1 MSEERSSAEFD
12 IILKRIKELEAEIEK
27 LREAGVRRKEKEKLL
42 QQLKEW
48 ISASREANVI
58 NIRIATT
65 ARGAIYRL
73 KRGVWATLN
82 KLQKTYKEQFDFERS
97 KNNWGRI
104 ATLIVKKVNEAG
116 LSEYPTKIIMTYD
129 ILQENG
135 KYIFRPKEARILVF
149 EPAGHLMVTMEEA
162 EKEEVSEEALR
173 VEEEEK
179 IEEE

>member
-1 MSEERSSAEFD
+1 MSGERTSAEFD
-12 IILKRIKELEAEIEK
+12 IILKRIKDLEAEIER
-27 LREAGVRRKEKEKLL
+27 LREAGVKREEKEKLL
-42 QQLKEW
+42 QQLREW
-48 ISASREANVI
+48 INASREANVI

-82 KLQKTYKEQFDFERS
+82 KLQKTYGNQFDLEKS

-104 ATLIVKKVNEAG
+104 ATLIVKRVNEAN

-129 ILQENG
+129 IIQEDS
-135 KYIFRPKEARILVF
+135 KYVFKPKEARLLVF
-149 EPAGHLMVTMEEA
+149 EPAGHILVTMKEA

-173 VEEEEK
+173 VEEEK

>member
-1 MSEERSSAEFD
+1 MSEERSSAEID
-12 IILKRIKELEAEIEK
+12 IILKRIKELESEIEK
-27 LREAGVRRKEKEKLL
+27 LRKAGVSREEKEKLL
-42 QQLKEW
+42 QQLKAW
-48 ISASREANVI
+48 VSASKEANII

-82 KLQKTYKEQFDFERS
+82 RLHKKYGNQFDMEKS

-104 ATLIVKKVNEAG
+104 ATLIVKKVNEAN

-129 ILQENG
+129 IIQEDN
-135 KYIFRPKEARILVF
+135 KYVFRPKEARILVF
-149 EPAGHLMVTMEEA
+149 EPAGHLLITMEEA
-162 EKEEVSEEALR
+162 EKEEVSEEALKM
-173 VEEEEK
+173 EEEK

>member
-1 MSEERSSAEFD
+1 MSEEKSSAEID

-27 LREAGVRRKEKEKLL
+27 LREAGVSREEKEKLL

-48 ISASREANVI
+48 VSASREANII

-82 KLQKTYKEQFDFERS
+82 RLQKKYGNQFDLDKS
-97 KNNWGRI
+97 KSNWGRI
-104 ATLIVKKVNEAG
+104 ATLIVKKVNKAN
-116 LSEYPTKIIMTYD
+116 LSDYPTKIIMTYD
-129 ILQENG
+129 IIQENG
-135 KYIFRPKEARILVF
+135 KYVFRPKEARILVF
-149 EPAGHLMVTMEEA
+149 EPAGHILVAMEEA
-162 EKEEVSEEALR
+162 EKEEISEEAIK
-173 VEEEEK
+173 VEEKEK